1 MRLTIKYLQEQL
13 ENEKSE
19 KTKYYRLWRE
29 LEDKEKKENERKM
42 YDFRIKEERD
52 SWEIYRLTRII
63 DSLISSEYLLK
74 EIEIKR
80 DNPHNFPR

>member
-1 MRLTIKYLQEQL
+1 MRITIKYLQEQL

-52 SWEIYRLTRII
+52 S
-63 DSLISSEYLLK
+63 
-74 EIEIKR
+74 
-80 DNPHNFPR
+80 